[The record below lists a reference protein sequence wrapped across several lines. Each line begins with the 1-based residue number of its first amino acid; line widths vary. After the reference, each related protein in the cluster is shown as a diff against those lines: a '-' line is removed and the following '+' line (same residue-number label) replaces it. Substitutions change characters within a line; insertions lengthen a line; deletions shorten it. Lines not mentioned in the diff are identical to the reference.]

1 MRSSQIILLPESPR
15 LSAPEKKKK
24 KKSLAVKKKKTKNK
38 KGRDLSKEDTR
49 SETNEDDSDLQGRD
63 SL

>member
-24 KKSLAVKKKKTKNK
+24 KKLAVKKKKKL
-38 KGRDLSKEDTR
+38 GRDVSKEETR
-49 SETNEDDSDLQGRD
+49 LETNEDDSDLQGRG
-63 SL
+63 SP